1 MTDGYGM
8 YLMTDPNTKGGKILR
23 KKLRMKLN
31 KLVGMA
37 KRAEMKPGGVQIA
50 GKEKGMANVLKGNQD
65 LIDLLLSLEL

>member
-1 MTDGYGM
+1 MTI
-8 YLMTDPNTKGGKILR
+8 PNKLSLILPKILR

-37 KRAEMKPGGVQIA
+37 KRAEMKPGGVPLA

-65 LIDLLLSLEL
+65 LVDLLLSLEL